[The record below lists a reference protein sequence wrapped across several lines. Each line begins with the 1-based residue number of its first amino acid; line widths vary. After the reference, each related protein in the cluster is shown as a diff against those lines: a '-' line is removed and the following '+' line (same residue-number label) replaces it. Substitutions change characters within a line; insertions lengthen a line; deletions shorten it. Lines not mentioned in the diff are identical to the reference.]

1 MNHKVKEFFASS
13 WAIENK
19 TVIYAITI
27 FLIVAGLYS
36 YEKIPKEQF
45 PDIVVPTIY
54 IQNTFIGASP
64 KDMENLVTKPIE
76 DELKSVKDIKKVTS
90 TSVENFSSIIV
101 EFNTNVKTEEAK
113 MRVKDAVDKAKPKLP
128 NSSLRKEPVVQ
139 EIDFSEFPIMY
150 VNISG
155 DFSLDRLKK
164 YAEILEEKIEGFE
177 EIRRV
182 DIIGALD
189 REIQIN
195 VDKYKME
202 AANISFGDIERAVG
216 SENITIPGGTIQ
228 MDGVRRSVNISGEF
242 KDVETLKN
250 LVISSGLG
258 GSIYLRDIA
267 EVKDGF
273 KEQESFAR
281 MNGKP
286 VVTLSI
292 IKKGGE
298 NLITASDKIK
308 ELVAQMKAENKLPSA
323 LIVDFTGDQ
332 SKNTRVTLHDLINTI
347 IIGFILVTVI
357 LMFFMGP
364 ANAMFVAASVPL
376 SVSLAFL
383 IFPTIGF
390 TLNFIVLFAFLLALG
405 IVVDDA
411 IVVIENTH
419 RIFDNGKVPIKR
431 AAKEAAGEVFLP
443 VLSGTVTT
451 LAPFIPLAFWP
462 GVIGKFMYFLPVTL
476 IVTLLSSLV
485 IAYIINPVFAVDF
498 MKPHRDLNH
507 KPSGNFFQRNKG
519 MLTVGAIFAI
529 FALIFYVAGFVG
541 MGNFTLTLFA
551 LFLLNKYLLTRIIY
565 KFQTKTWPSVQNA
578 YKRLLSWTLVG
589 KRPAWLMVGA
599 VALFIFSF
607 IALAI
612 RKPIIEFFPQADPN
626 FVYVYASLPIG
637 TDQNYTDSVMKV
649 LEKRVNSVIYPDGK
663 PNPLVTSVITN
674 VTIGAS
680 EDQNDRSPT
689 PHKGK
694 IQVAFVEFAQRNGQ
708 STQIYMDKIREEI
721 NKLDLPHTV
730 KIAVE
735 KELNG
740 PPVGKPIAIEIMG
753 EDLDELVLVGD
764 SLQKFLENQQ
774 IAGVEKLQSDVQKN
788 KPQLRVVI
796 DRERALREGLFTGQ
810 IGSEVSTAVLG
821 KEVSKF
827 KEGEDEYPIMLR
839 YNKEQRDN
847 LAALINHKITFRD
860 MAKGGVLRQVP
871 ISAVADL
878 KYDNTFG
885 GIKRKNQKKII
896 TISSNILSGFNPAAV
911 VKEVEDQIAIFK
923 DKYNIPENITIRMGG
938 EQEQQKET
946 TGFLS
951 LAMMISV
958 AIILITLLL
967 QFNSISKTFIILL
980 QIVFSVIGVLLG
992 LAITGMKI
1000 SIVMT
1005 GIGIVALAGIV
1016 VRNGILLVEFT
1027 DILRERGLPMK
1038 KAIVEAGKDRMTPV
1052 LMTATSTILGLIPL
1066 AVGLNIDFAKL
1077 FSEGNPNIF
1086 FGGDSVSF
1094 WGPLSWTMIFGLS
1107 FATLLT
1113 LILVPA
1119 MYLITQSLKM
1129 RWNKLLGRKPESN
1142 EILEKTKEN
1151 TEKITN
1157 GEAKTEEEKLEL
1169 VK

>member
-1 MNHKVKEFFASS
+1 MNHKIKEFFASS
-13 WAIENK
+13 WAIDNK

-27 FLIVAGLYS
+27 FLVIAGLYS

-54 IQNTFIGASP
+54 VQNTYVGASP

-90 TSVENFSSIIV
+90 NSVESFSSIIV
-101 EFNTNVKTEEAK
+101 EFGTNVSVAEAK
-113 MRVKDAVDKAKPKLP
+113 QRVKDAVDKAKPKLP
-128 NSSLRKEPVVQ
+128 NSSLRKEPVIQ

-155 DFSLDRLKK
+155 DFGLDRLKK
-164 YAEILEEKIEGFE
+164 YAELLEEKIEGFP

-202 AANISFGDIERAVG
+202 AATISFGDIERALS
-216 SENITIPGGTIQ
+216 SENVTIPGGTIQ
-228 MDGVRRSVNISGEF
+228 IDGVRRSVNISGQF
-242 KDVETLKN
+242 KDVETIKN
-250 LVISSGLG
+250 LVVGSGLG
-258 GSIYLRDIA
+258 GNIYLKDIA

-286 VVTLSI
+286 VVTLSV

-298 NLITASDKIK
+298 NLISAADKIK
-308 ELVAQMKAENKLPSA
+308 ELVAQMQADSKLPSA
-323 LIVDFTGDQ
+323 LAVDFTGDQ
-332 SKNTRVTLHDLINTI
+332 SKNTRITLHDLINTI

-357 LMFFMGP
+357 LMFFMG
-364 ANAMFVAASVPL
+364 ATNAMFVAASVPL
-376 SVSLAFL
+376 SVALAFL

-419 RIFDNGKVPIKR
+419 RIFDNGKVPIKK

-443 VLSGTVTT
+443 VLSGTATT
-451 LAPFIPLAFWP
+451 LAPFVPLAFWP
-462 GVIGKFMYFLPVTL
+462 GIIGKFMYFLPVTL
-476 IVTLLSSLV
+476 IITLLASLV
-485 IAYIINPVFAVDF
+485 IAYTINPVFAVDF
-498 MKPHRDLNH
+498 MKPHRDH
-507 KPSGNFFQRNKG
+507 SKKPEGTFYQRNKG
-519 MLTVGAIFAI
+519 MISVGVIFAI
-529 FALIFYVAGFVG
+529 FAAIFYASGFFG
-541 MGNFTLTLFA
+541 MANFTLTLFA
-551 LFLLNKYLLTRIIY
+551 LFLLNRFLLSKIIY
-565 KFQTKTWPSVQNA
+565 RFQNKTWPSVQNA

-589 KRPAWLMVGA
+589 KRPALLMLGA
-599 VALFIFSF
+599 VGLFIIS
-607 IALAI
+607 IVALI
-612 RKPIIEFFPQADPN
+612 LRKPTIEFFPQAEPN

-649 LEKRVNSVIYPDGK
+649 LEKRVNSVIYPDNK

-694 IQVAFVEFAQRNGQ
+694 IQVAFVEFAKRNGQ
-708 STQIYMDKIREEI
+708 STQVYMDKIREEI
-721 NKLDLPHTV
+721 NKLDLPHTI

-735 KELNG
+735 KERNG
-740 PPVGKPIAIEIMG
+740 PPTGKPIAIEIMG
-753 EDLDELVLVGD
+753 EELDELILVGD

-774 IAGVEKLQSDVQKN
+774 IAGVEKLQSDIQKN

-810 IGSEVSTAVLG
+810 IGSEVSTAILG
-821 KEVSKF
+821 REVSKF

-839 YNKEQRDN
+839 YTKEQRDN

-871 ISAVADL
+871 ISAVAEL

-896 TISSNILSGFNPAAV
+896 TISSNILFGFNPAAV
-911 VKEVEDQIAIFK
+911 VKDVEDQIAIFK
-923 DKYNIPENITIRMGG
+923 DKYNVPEGITIRMGG

-946 TGFLS
+946 SAFLG
-951 LAMMISV
+951 LAMLISV
-958 AIILITLLL
+958 ALILITLLL

-1027 DILRERGLPMK
+1027 DILRERGLPIK
-1038 KAIVEAGKDRMTPV
+1038 QAIVEAGKDRMTPV
-1052 LMTATSTILGLIPL
+1052 LMTATATILGLIPL

-1086 FGGDSVSF
+1086 FGGDSVAF
-1094 WGPLSWTMIFGLS
+1094 WGPLAWTMIYGLT
-1107 FATLLT
+1107 FATILT
-1113 LILVPA
+1113 LVLVPL
-1119 MYLITQSLKM
+1119 MYWIAQNWKM
-1129 RWNKLLGRKPESN
+1129 RLQKFFGKKELETPLSSN
-1142 EILEKTKEN
+1142 GSLHKEE
-1151 TEKITN
+1151 TEV
-1157 GEAKTEEEKLEL
+1157 EALR
-1169 VK
+1169 

>member
-13 WAIENK
+13 WAIDNK

-27 FLIVAGLYS
+27 FLVIAGLYS

-54 IQNTFIGASP
+54 VQNTYVGASP

-90 TSVENFSSIIV
+90 NSVESFSSIIV
-101 EFNTNVKTEEAK
+101 EFGTNVSVAEAK
-113 MRVKDAVDKAKPKLP
+113 QRVKDAVDKAKPKLP
-128 NSSLRKEPVVQ
+128 NSSLRKEPVIQ

-155 DFSLDRLKK
+155 DFGLDRLKK
-164 YAEILEEKIEGFE
+164 YAEVLEEKIEGFP

-202 AANISFGDIERAVG
+202 AATISFSDIERALS
-216 SENITIPGGTIQ
+216 SENVTIPGGTIQ
-228 MDGVRRSVNISGEF
+228 IDGVRRSVNISGEF
-242 KDVETLKN
+242 KDVETIKN
-250 LVISSGLG
+250 LVVGSGLG
-258 GSIYLRDIA
+258 GNIYLKDIA

-298 NLITASDKIK
+298 NLISAADKIK
-308 ELVAQMKAENKLPSA
+308 ELVAQLQAENKLPAA
-323 LIVDFTGDQ
+323 LAIDFTGDQ

-357 LMFFMGP
+357 LMFFMGVT
-364 ANAMFVAASVPL
+364 NAIFVALSVPL
-376 SVSLAFL
+376 SVALAFL

-405 IVVDDA
+405 VVVDDA

-419 RIFDNGKVPIKR
+419 RIFNNGKVPIKT
-431 AAKEAAGEVFLP
+431 AAKTAAGEVFVP
-443 VLSGTVTT
+443 VLAGTATT

-462 GVIGKFMYFLPVTL
+462 GIVGKFMYFLPVTL
-476 IVTLLSSLV
+476 IVTLVASLIV
-485 IAYIINPVFAVDF
+485 AYIINPVFAVDF
-498 MKPHRDLNH
+498 MKPHQVSSQS
-507 KPSGNFFQRNKG
+507 KVGNFYQRNKG
-519 MLTVGAIFAI
+519 TIWVGVIFFLLGTI
-529 FALIFYVAGFVG
+529 FHLAGSKG
-541 MGNFTLTLFA
+541 LGNFTFTVFV
-551 LFLLNKYLLTRIIY
+551 LFLLSKYVLSKIIFAFQNKL
-565 KFQTKTWPSVQNA
+565 WPKAQNA
-578 YKRLLSWTLVG
+578 YKNLVSWTLQG
-589 KRPAWLMVGA
+589 KRPAWIMVGA
-599 VALFIFSF
+599 VFLFIFSF
-607 IALAI
+607 IAIGL
-612 RKPIIEFFPQADPN
+612 RKPAVEFFPQAEPN
-626 FVYVYASLPIG
+626 FIYVYATLPIG
-637 TDQNYTDSVMKV
+637 TDQTYTDSVMKV
-649 LEKRVNSVIYPDGK
+649 LEKRVNAVLFPNNQ

-680 EDQNDRSPT
+680 EDQNDRSPQ

-694 IQVAFVEFAQRNGQ
+694 IQIAFVEFAKRNGQ
-708 STQIYMDKIREEI
+708 STWEYMDKIRKEI
-721 NKLDLPHTV
+721 ESIELPHTIKV
-730 KIAVE
+730 AVE
-735 KELNG
+735 KERNG
-740 PPVGKPIAIEIMG
+740 PPTGKPIAVEITG
-753 EDLDELVLVGD
+753 EDLDELIMVGD
-764 SLQKFLENQQ
+764 SLQAFLENQQ
-774 IAGVEKLQSDVQKN
+774 IAGVEKLQSDIQKN

-796 DRERALREGLFTGQ
+796 DRERALREGIYTGQ
-810 IGSEVSTAVLG
+810 IGSEISTAILG

-871 ISAVADL
+871 ISAIADL

-885 GIKRKNQKKII
+885 GIKRKNNKKII
-896 TISSNILSGFNPAAV
+896 TLSSNILAGYNPAAV
-911 VKEVEDQIAIFK
+911 VQEVEKQIAVFK
-923 DKYNIPENITIRMGG
+923 DKYNLPETINISMGG

-946 TGFLS
+946 QSFLS
-951 LAMMISV
+951 FALIIAV
-958 AIILITLLL
+958 AIIITILLL
-967 QFNSISKTFIILL
+967 QFNSFSRVLIILA
-980 QIVFSVIGVLLG
+980 QILFSIIGVLLG
-992 LAITGMKI
+992 IAITGMKI

-1005 GIGIVALAGIV
+1005 GVGIVSLAGIAV
-1016 VRNGILLVEFT
+1016 KNGILLIEFI
-1027 DILRERGLPMK
+1027 DLLRARGYSLRE
-1038 KAIVEAGKDRMTPV
+1038 AIIEAGKERMTPV

-1066 AVGLNIDFAKL
+1066 AIGFNIDFATL
-1077 FSEGNPNIF
+1077 FAEGNPNIYL
-1086 FGGDSVSF
+1086 GGDSVAF
-1094 WGPLSWTMIFGLS
+1094 WGPLAWTMIYGLS
-1107 FATLLT
+1107 FATILT
-1113 LILVPA
+1113 LLLVPL
-1119 MYLITQSLKM
+1119 MYWIAQNLKM
-1129 RWNKLLGRKPESN
+1129 RLQKLFAKKETETVLSSNGSLYKKEESEV
-1142 EILEKTKEN
+1142 EI
-1151 TEKITN
+1151 
-1157 GEAKTEEEKLEL
+1157 
-1169 VK
+1169 VR